1 MLERNLWYAYAVMKV
16 DLGPENA
23 MFRKFNEIWSDI
35 DKEAQIKLM
44 DVDEDLKKE
53 LICFYT
59 DILVKESKTK
69 ELFVRRDYKEMTE
82 LSLMLLGGKL
92 PDDKSFS
99 FKKCGARHKRR
110 FMAFGI
116 YCQKMFAFCEQE
128 VVRRN
133 CFSTKDRHWQNHQEG
148 KTNPEANFVFDES
161 IFKNLEDLCIY
172 VHGHML
178 HSALFIS
185 L

>member
-1 MLERNLWYAYAVMKV
+1 
-16 DLGPENA
+16 
-23 MFRKFNEIWSDI
+23 
-35 DKEAQIKLM
+35 M

-59 DILVKESKTK
+59 DILVIESKTK

-116 YCQKMFAFCEQE
+116 YCQKMFISVNKKLLEE
-128 VVRRN
+128 IRN
-133 CFSTKDRHWQNHQEG
+133 SFSTKVTMLYSG
-148 KTNPEANFVFDES
+148 KAR
-161 IFKNLEDLCIY
+161 EDQTQAMVVINCISQDKY
-172 VHGHML
+172 V
-178 HSALFIS
+178 IT
-185 L
+185 

>member
-1 MLERNLWYAYAVMKV
+1 MGSGKCNVQK
-16 DLGPENA
+16 
-23 MFRKFNEIWSDI
+23 RKFNEIWSGI
-35 DKEAQIKLM
+35 DKEDQIKLM

-59 DILVKESKTK
+59 DILVIESKTK

-133 CFSTKDRHWQNHQEG
+133 CFSTKVTIDTG
-148 KTNPEANFVFDES
+148 KTTKKGKP
-161 IFKNLEDLCIY
+161 ILRPNLSLTKAF
-172 VHGHML
+172 L
-178 HSALFIS
+178 RTWRIS
-185 L
+185 VSMYMVTCYIPHFLLASSG